1 MNSHQLLKW
10 DWPNF
15 DLFGG
20 SYAFTNTKKRD
31 YINGQWEFQDPKME
45 VLYYIRPYFGGIS
58 PYIGLKNRPYIWNR
72 YLHFRI
78 LKFPLISFLLY
89 NCYISIAICTA
100 KNYQAFIVVTKK
112 QTYMGWVKTLG
123 TVSLPSAHPK
133 IAGLEWM
140 FIHLNMVNVLHR
152 FDLPQVPHVY

>member
-1 MNSHQLLKW
+1 MG
-10 DWPNF
+10 
-15 DLFGG
+15 DL
-20 SYAFTNTKKRD
+20 
-31 YINGQWEFQDPKME
+31 QDPKME
-45 VLYYIRPYFGGIS
+45 VLYVLYKAIFWGYIPLHR
-58 PYIGLKNRPYIWNR
+58 PYIGLIYIYRPYIWNR

-123 TVSLPSAHPK
+123 TVSLPSVHPK